1 MAFNTKSGTDGS
13 GSIADNQ
20 ETIFDS
26 AHEDTIND
34 CQYDY
39 YGKLLASCDVNG
51 VV

>member
-1 MAFNTKSGTDGS
+1 MSISTQASFESGHVDQ
-13 GSIADNQ
+13 I
-20 ETIFDS
+20 
-26 AHEDTIND
+26 HD